1 MKKLSFAVKANMNK
15 PPRVHVQ
22 SADKKTTYGSFQAN
36 HCNEFDSWDKL
47 SQEEAIELKH
57 YMNNLEAIEHYF
69 STKALSEQKDFR
81 IRLPGSFIDA
91 IDELGMLCL
100 KEHINLN
107 VYDAMISAAIGQLK
121 INTASLPDDKK
132 QHALAILN
140 QLGLSEN
147 VKADVS
153 FKIQAVFA
161 ELLSIHNKSEKLH
174 QKARTLF
181 NKDKSIAPKT
191 IEEIAKGELSTSK
204 WLVACAI
211 EILLEE
217 KPDVVQKILSDS
229 DILFLWATPLLKNHR
244 PLNELRLYL
253 GSLNNAEALSKKLNA
268 MANFS

>member
-1 MKKLSFAVKANMNK
+1 MNK

-36 HCNEFDSWDKL
+36 NCDEFDSWNKL
-47 SQEEAIELKH
+47 SQEETIELKH
-57 YMNNLEAIEHYF
+57 YMNNLRAIEHYF

-81 IRLPGSFIDA
+81 IRLPGNFIDV
-91 IDELGMLCL
+91 IDEISKLCF
-100 KEHINLN
+100 EEQVNLN
-107 VYDAMISAAIGQLK
+107 VYDVMISAAIGQLK
-121 INTASLPDDKK
+121 IKTASLPDDKK
-132 QHALAILN
+132 QQALMLLN

-153 FKIQAVFA
+153 LKIQAVFS

-174 QKARTLF
+174 QKARVLF

-217 KPDVVQKILSDS
+217 KPDIVLKILVDD
-229 DILFLWATPLLKNHR
+229 DILFLWANPLLKNHR
-244 PLNELRLYL
+244 PIKELLDVL
-253 GSLNNAEALSKKLNA
+253 ESLNDSGGLISKLKLMN
-268 MANFS
+268 N

>member
-36 HCNEFDSWDKL
+36 NCDEFNGWDKL
-47 SQEEAIELKH
+47 SQEETIELNH
-57 YMNNLEAIEHYF
+57 YMNNLKAIEHYF

-81 IRLPGSFIDA
+81 IRLPSSFMDTL
-91 IDELGMLCL
+91 DELSTLCFE
-100 KEHINLN
+100 EHLDLN

-121 INTASLPDDKK
+121 IKTARLPDEKK
-132 QHALAILN
+132 QKALALLN

-153 FKIQAVFA
+153 LKIQAVFA

-174 QKARTLF
+174 QKAKALF

-217 KPDVVQKILSDS
+217 KPEIVQKILADD
-229 DILFLWATPLLKNHR
+229 DILFLWATPLLKNNR
-244 PLNELRLYL
+244 PIKELLDNL
-253 GSLNNAEALSKKLNA
+253 IALNNSETLRNKLNS
-268 MANFS
+268 MTDFS